1 MNYCEYME
9 SISGVPVSG
18 MLQYEPAFIWVNSYR
33 LPVRLCSLGNEKMP
47 VVKVPSAIDSGRG
60 HIVPVISFSRETF
73 KEKAFITDIVLPSTI
88 ENIPAEAFAGC
99 VNLRN
104 ITIPKKVTIIK
115 KGTFAG
121 CTNLQNVYYDGT
133 FEDWKKINIVHYLHE
148 VEFGDLVP
156 GTPVQRALSERIE
169 IIPGNEA
176 LFTANIYLKCELEK
190 HDKLCSFSITEKGK
204 DVTPFFIQ
212 NC

>member
-47 VVKVPSAIDSGRG
+47 VVKVPSAIDRGRG

-121 CTNLQNVYYDGT
+121 CTNLQNVYYEGT

-156 GTPVQRALSERIE
+156 GTPVQRAMSERIE

-176 LFTANIYLKCELEK
+176 LFTANIYLKCELENMTSYALFQSLRK
-190 HDKLCSFSITEKGK
+190 EK
-204 DVTPFFIQ
+204 T
-212 NC
+212 